1 MVRITLI
8 LGIKVTE
15 LRNARME
22 IRWLG
27 NFTFEVRSS
36 VGVVIVDYEGKLP
49 TPTKVKDA
57 NTVFVYSSDDD
68 EDHVSNDFQVLTGPG
83 EYEIG
88 GLSIRGV
95 ATPADDPAI
104 SRKINTVYIVDAD
117 GLQVATLGNPGSQ
130 PSAQSIQQISKVDVL
145 IINTESQGLEPDEL
159 SNAIRNLEP
168 KVVVPSGYDS
178 QLGKPSSEMKRLL
191 TELGVKE
198 FEATAR
204 VTVTK
209 SGLPDERT
217 IMVPKQHI
225 E

>member
-1 MVRITLI
+1 
-8 LGIKVTE
+8 
-15 LRNARME
+15 ME

-49 TPTKVKDA
+49 NPTKVKDA
-57 NTVFVYSSDDD
+57 NTVFLYSSDDD

-104 SRKINTVYIVDAD
+104 SKKINTVYIVDAD
-117 GLQVATLGNPGSQ
+117 GLQVAALGNPGSQ
-130 PSAQSIQQISKVDVL
+130 PSAQSVQQISKVDVL

-168 KVVVPSGYDS
+168 KIVVPSGYDS
-178 QLGKPSSEMKRLL
+178 QLGKPSREMQRLL

-217 IMVPKQHI
+217 IIVPRQHI
-225 E
+225 D

>member
-1 MVRITLI
+1 MGRNDLI
-8 LGIKVTE
+8 LGLKLIE

-27 NFTFEVRSS
+27 KSTFEVRSS
-36 VGVVIVDYEGKLP
+36 VGVVVVDHQGKLP
-49 TPTKVKDA
+49 SPTKLKDA
-57 NTVFVYSSDDD
+57 NTVFVYSGDGDQ
-68 EDHVSNDFQVLTGPG
+68 DHSSNHFQILTGPG

-95 ATPADDPAI
+95 ATPADNPAI
-104 SRKINTVYIVDAD
+104 SKKINTVYIVDAD
-117 GLQVATLGNPGSQ
+117 GLQVAMLGNPGSQ
-130 PSAQSIQQISKVDVL
+130 PSAHSVEQISKVDVL

-168 KVVVPSGYDS
+168 KIVVPSGYDS
-178 QLGKPSSEMKRLL
+178 QSGKPGTEMQRLL

-198 FEATAR
+198 FEATSR

-217 IMVPKQHI
+217 IMVPRQHI
-225 E
+225 D

>member
-1 MVRITLI
+1 
-8 LGIKVTE
+8 
-15 LRNARME
+15 ME

-27 NFTFEVRSS
+27 KSTFEVRSS
-36 VGVVIVDYEGKLP
+36 VGVVVVDHQGKLP
-49 TPTKVKDA
+49 PPTKLEDI
-57 NTVFVYSSDDD
+57 NTVFVYSSDA
-68 EDHVSNDFQVLTGPG
+68 EQDHRSNDFQVLTGPG

-95 ATPADDPAI
+95 ATPADNPAI
-104 SRKINTVYIVDAD
+104 SKKINTVYIVDAD
-117 GLQVATLGNPGSQ
+117 GLQVAMLGNPGSQ
-130 PSAQSIQQISKVDVL
+130 PSAHSVEQISKVDVL

-168 KVVVPSGYDS
+168 KIVVPSGYDS
-178 QLGKPSSEMKRLL
+178 QLGKPSTEMQRLL

-198 FEATAR
+198 FEPTAR

-225 E
+225 D

>member
-1 MVRITLI
+1 M
-8 LGIKVTE
+8 
-15 LRNARME
+15 
-22 IRWLG
+22 
-27 NFTFEVRSS
+27 
-36 VGVVIVDYEGKLP
+36 
-49 TPTKVKDA
+49 
-57 NTVFVYSSDDD
+57 
-68 EDHVSNDFQVLTGPG
+68 TGPG

-117 GLQVATLGNPGSQ
+117 GLQVAMLGNPGSQ
-130 PSAQSIQQISKVDVL
+130 PSAQSVQQISKVDVL

-168 KVVVPSGYDS
+168 KIVVPSGYDS
-178 QLGKPSSEMKRLL
+178 QLGKPSTEMQRLL
-191 TELGVKE
+191 TELGVKD
-198 FEATAR
+198 FEATTR

-217 IMVPKQHI
+217 IIVPRQHI
-225 E
+225 D

>member
-1 MVRITLI
+1 
-8 LGIKVTE
+8 
-15 LRNARME
+15 ME

-49 TPTKVKDA
+49 TSTKVKDA

-104 SRKINTVYIVDAD
+104 SKKINTVYIVDAD
-117 GLQVATLGNPGSQ
+117 GLQVAALGNPGSQ
-130 PSAQSIQQISKVDVL
+130 PSAQSVQQISKVDVL

-168 KVVVPSGYDS
+168 KIVVPSGYDS
-178 QLGKPSSEMKRLL
+178 QLGKPSTEMQRLL

-204 VTVTK
+204 VAVTK

-217 IMVPKQHI
+217 IIVPRQHI
-225 E
+225 G

>member
-1 MVRITLI
+1 
-8 LGIKVTE
+8 
-15 LRNARME
+15 ME

-49 TPTKVKDA
+49 NPAKVKDA
-57 NTVFVYSSDDD
+57 NTVFAYSSDGD

-117 GLQVATLGNPGSQ
+117 GLQVAALGNPGSQ
-130 PSAQSIQQISKVDVL
+130 PSAQSVQQISKVDVL

-168 KVVVPSGYDS
+168 KIVVPSGYDS
-178 QLGKPSSEMKRLL
+178 QLGKPSTEMQRLL
-191 TELGVKE
+191 TELGVKV
-198 FEATAR
+198 FDATAR

-217 IMVPKQHI
+217 IIVPRQHI
-225 E
+225 D

>member
-1 MVRITLI
+1 
-8 LGIKVTE
+8 
-15 LRNARME
+15 ME

-49 TPTKVKDA
+49 SPTKVKDA
-57 NTVFVYSSDDD
+57 NTVFVYSSEDE

-104 SRKINTVYIVDAD
+104 SKKINTVYIVDAD

-130 PSAQSIQQISKVDVL
+130 PSAQSVQQINKVDVL

-168 KVVVPSGYDS
+168 KIVVPSGYDS
-178 QLGKPSSEMKRLL
+178 QLGKPSSEMQRLL

-198 FEATAR
+198 FEPTMR

-225 E
+225 D

>member
-1 MVRITLI
+1 
-8 LGIKVTE
+8 
-15 LRNARME
+15 ME

-49 TPTKVKDA
+49 NPTKVKDA
-57 NTVFVYSSDDD
+57 NTVFVYTSDDD

-88 GLSIRGV
+88 GLSIRGI

-104 SRKINTVYIVDAD
+104 SHEINTVYVIDAD

-130 PSAQSIQQISKVDVL
+130 PSAQSVQQISKVDVL

-159 SNAIRNLEP
+159 SSVIRNLEP
-168 KVVVPSGYDS
+168 KMIVPSGYDAET
-178 QLGKPSSEMKRLL
+178 GKPSASMQRLL

-198 FEATAR
+198 FEATTR
-204 VTVTK
+204 LNVTN
-209 SGLPDERT
+209 SGLPDERG
-217 IMVPKQHI
+217 VVVLQQRKS
-225 E
+225 